1 MINGRHIIT
10 RRDHITGAGHIKIF
24 IGMIWGD
31 CTEIIGEC
39 KKAEKS
45 ESCQL
50 QVLSDASAIR
60 RKL

>member
-10 RRDHITGAGHIKIF
+10 RRDHITGAGYIKIF

-45 ESCQL
+45 ESSQL

>member
-1 MINGRHIIT
+1 MINGCHIIA
-10 RRDHITGAGHIKIF
+10 RLDHITGAGHIKIF
-24 IGMIWGD
+24 IGMIWRD
-31 CTEIIGEC
+31 FTEIISEC

>member
-1 MINGRHIIT
+1 MINWRHIIT
-10 RRDHITGAGHIKIF
+10 RRDHITGAGYIKIF

-45 ESCQL
+45 ESRQL
-50 QVLSDASAIR
+50 QVLSDASAVR

>member
-10 RRDHITGAGHIKIF
+10 RRDHITGAGYIKVF

-31 CTEIIGEC
+31 CTKIIGEC
-39 KKAEKS
+39 KKEEKS
-45 ESCQL
+45 KSCQL
-50 QVLSDASAIR
+50 QVISDASAIS

>member
-10 RRDHITGAGHIKIF
+10 RRDHITGAGYIKIF

-31 CTEIIGEC
+31 CTEVIGEC

-45 ESCQL
+45 KSCQL
-50 QVLSDASAIR
+50 QVFSDASAIR